1 MFNLDDILR
10 QAQGGDAAQS
20 LARQFGLS
28 TQQAQDA
35 MDALAPAFQAGL
47 RRRADDPQAM
57 GDLLQRMSS
66 GAYADAYADPSA
78 ASKAEGD
85 DLLASLFGSKD
96 GSRAV
101 AQHAAA
107 LSGVPASILKAMLPV
122 IASMIMGGMFK
133 QASNQ
138 GLGGVLGQLGSIL
151 TGGGG
156 GMFGGGQPQPQPRT
170 TQADASGG
178 LGGALGG
185 GLGPLGDIL
194 GGMLGGGAAQRGGA
208 GGGGSGGGGLGGGL
222 GPLGD
227 ILGQVLGGGAGLPQG
242 TGPQPAPRPRMP
254 QDDGSLGG
262 GGLGGGGLGGGL
274 GGGGLGGGLGDILG
288 EMLGGGRGRAPDGD
302 AGPAGD
308 GLPQRRS
315 RGGVEDEISDMLGGG
330 RAAPQGGAY
339 GRQGGGYG
347 RQDDMTQDDRAQNDA
362 APPSQGGG
370 SLGDILGQMFETGPR
385 GGGGSSADW
394 NDVLGQI
401 LGQRRR

>member
-10 QAQGGDAAQS
+10 QAQGGDAAQT
-20 LARQFGLS
+20 LARQFGVS
-28 TQQAQDA
+28 TQQAQAA
-35 MDALAPAFQAGL
+35 MEALAPAFQMGL
-47 RRRADDPQAM
+47 KRQAQDPQAM
-57 GDLLQRMSS
+57 GSLLDEMSKGS
-66 GAYADAYADPSA
+66 FAHAYADPAA
-78 ASKAEGD
+78 ASKAQGD
-85 DLLASLFGSKD
+85 AVLSSLFGSKD

-122 IASMIMGGMFK
+122 IASMIMGGLFK
-133 QASNQ
+133 QANNQ

-156 GMFGGGQPQPQPRT
+156 MFGGGQPQPRT

-178 LGGALGG
+178 LGG

-208 GGGGSGGGGLGGGL
+208 GGGLGGGGLGGGL

-262 GGLGGGGLGGGL
+262 SLGGSLDGSPGGGGGL
-274 GGGGLGGGLGDILG
+274 GGGGLGDILG
-288 EMLGGGRGRAPDGD
+288 DLLGGGRGRAPDD
-302 AGPAGD
+302 EAGPAGE

-330 RAAPQGGAY
+330 RAAPQGGGYA
-339 GRQGGGYG
+339 RQGGGYD
-347 RQDDMTQDDRAQNDA
+347 RQEEDA
-362 APPSQGGG
+362 PLDAPQQGTPGGG

-385 GGGGSSADW
+385 SGGGSSADW